1 MGRPDNPSCPPLEK
15 GGKNPGSHATVIMKK
30 IPGLETGPWPLT
42 PGPSTGPWPL
52 APDPWLAGK
61 RLDRE
66 EANSLWDLD
75 LLSLGAAADRVRR
88 RLNPEPVV
96 TYVID
101 RNINY
106 TNICIFGCRF
116 CAFYRPPGSP
126 AGYVLGWDELA
137 AKLQELKDHGGSGVL
152 LQGGLNPELG
162 LDYYEKLIGAIR
174 TAGLAVH
181 GFSPPEVVYWAG
193 QWQLTIA
200 EVIRRLIEAGL
211 SSIPGGGAEILVDRV
226 RRQISPNKCNSA
238 QWLEVMG
245 TAHRLGLKTSA
256 TMMFGHLETR
266 EERIEH
272 MLKLRDLQ
280 DETGGFTAFIP
291 WTFQPGGT
299 NLGGDTLGAVE
310 YLRTLAISRLVLDN
324 VPHLQV
330 SWVTQGGKVA
340 QIALKFGA
348 DDFGSTMLEENV
360 VAATGVGF
368 RLPREE
374 IESLIRQAGY
384 EPCVRDHRY
393 KMMNHQDTKDTK
405 NN

>member
-1 MGRPDNPSCPPLEK
+1 MSELADLLEK
-15 GGKNPGSHATVIMKK
+15 LAQGG
-30 IPGLETGPWPLT
+30 
-42 PGPSTGPWPL
+42 
-52 APDPWLAGK
+52 

-66 EANSLWDLD
+66 EANRLWDMD
-75 LLSLGAAADRVRR
+75 LLALGAAADRVRR
-88 RLNPEPVV
+88 RLNPEPKV

-106 TNICIFGCRF
+106 TNICVSGCRF
-116 CAFYRPPGSP
+116 CAFYRPPGAP
-126 AGYVLGWDELA
+126 EGYVLGWDELA
-137 AKLQELKDHGGSGVL
+137 AKLEELKEHGGSGVL

-162 LDYYEKLIGAIR
+162 PDYYQKLIGAIR
-174 TAGLAVH
+174 DSGLAVH
-181 GFSPPEVVYWAG
+181 GFSPPEVVYWAE
-193 QWQLTIA
+193 QWRLTIE
-200 EVIRRLIEAGL
+200 EVIRLLIDAGL

-226 RRQISPNKCNSA
+226 RSKISPYKCDRE
-238 QWLEVMG
+238 QWLAVMA
-245 TAHRLGLKTSA
+245 TAHKLGLKTSA
-256 TMMFGHLETR
+256 TMMFGHVETR

-272 MLKLRDLQ
+272 MLKIRELQ

-299 NLGGDTLGAVE
+299 ALSGETLGAVE

-340 QIALKFGA
+340 QVGLKFGA

-368 RLPREE
+368 RLPRKE
-374 IESLIRQAGY
+374 IESLIRGAGY
-384 EPCVRDHRY
+384 EPRVRDHRY
-393 KMMNHQDTKDTK
+393 KLL
-405 NN
+405 